1 MTATVPVNGAALREH
16 LLSAGLSDRAYGDR
30 SGLGDAAV
38 RAMLLSNEVN
48 GSVSIADLRRAA
60 TEAGMTMGDLFDPT
74 ALDEPAD
81 TPGDDVA
88 VLAQV
93 LNAQKQMHPED
104 RLAQAL
110 GWHVDRL
117 RTAITDLDARL
128 NPIGLRVHRNS
139 MGVCIRAND
148 KRATHALDRLTAYKD
163 ADDGMDHGAARVLYA
178 AYRGTLSATDT
189 STDRMMKLGT
199 LVNRGAITV
208 SSGVGERVRLTDD
221 ATYAFDVT
229 R

>member
-16 LLSAGLSDRAYGDR
+16 LLITGLSDRAYGDR

-38 RAMLLSNEVN
+38 RGMLLRNEVN

-60 TEAGMTMGDLFDPT
+60 TEAGMTMGDLFDST
-74 ALDEPAD
+74 ATDEADD
-81 TPGDDVA
+81 TPSDDVA

-93 LNAQKQMHPED
+93 LNAQKLMHPED

-117 RTAITDLDARL
+117 RDAITDLDARL
-128 NPIGLRVHRNS
+128 SPIGLRVHRNS

-148 KRATHALDRLTAYKD
+148 KRATHALTRLTAYKD
-163 ADDGMDHGAARVLYA
+163 ADDGIDHGTARVLYA
-178 AYRGTLSATDT
+178 AYQGALSATDT
-189 STDRMMKLGT
+189 STDRMMKLGA
-199 LVNRGAITV
+199 LANRGIITV
-208 SSGVGERVRLTDD
+208 GSGVGSRVQLTDD
-221 ATYAFDVT
+221 TAYAFDIS